1 MAPRVAGAGTAPWQA
16 QAHPGPRLCP
26 SPGPVAWGGLSLCP
40 SGSPGRPAE
49 RREGTRARWARQRRG
64 GGRSSAS
71 RAGSWV
77 ATRGQSAAQVGAAGG
92 LSVVARALRPRRRPA
107 GAKLAG
113 SARAGRPLRF
123 GAAPLLPFCASDA
136 LAAVPL
142 GPTSGNPRSPGFCVR
157 RTPRRPRLGKIN
169 APHFSEPSSRKNG
182 LQLPSLIFNLHFINF
197 F

>member
-1 MAPRVAGAGTAPWQA
+1 MAGAGTAPWQA

-26 SPGPVAWGGLSLCP
+26 SPGPVAWGGPSLCP

-49 RREGTRARWARQRRG
+49 RGEGTRARRARQRRG

-77 ATRGQSAAQVGAAGG
+77 ATRGPSAAQVGAAGG

-113 SARAGRPLRF
+113 SAPAGRPLRF
-123 GAAPLLPFCASDA
+123 GATPLLPFCASDA

-142 GPTSGNPRSPGFCVR
+142 GPTSGKTHAALVSVCAARHAGLAR
-157 RTPRRPRLGKIN
+157 GRLT
-169 APHFSEPSSRKNG
+169 R
-182 LQLPSLIFNLHFINF
+182 LIFLSLPPGRMDYSFPL
-197 F
+197 

>member
-1 MAPRVAGAGTAPWQA
+1 MEGAGTAPWQAQA

-26 SPGPVAWGGLSLCP
+26 SPGLVAWGGPSPCP

-49 RREGTRARWARQRRG
+49 RGEGTRARRVRQRRG

-77 ATRGQSAAQVGAAGG
+77 ATRGPSAAQVGAAGG
-92 LSVVARALRPRRRPA
+92 LSVVARAPHPQRRPA

-113 SARAGRPLRF
+113 SALAGRPLRF

-142 GPTSGNPRSPGFCVR
+142 GPTSGNPRSSGFCVR
-157 RTPRRPRLGKIN
+157 RTP
-169 APHFSEPSSRKNG
+169 HEED
-182 LQLPSLIFNLHFINF
+182 
-197 F
+197 